1 MRWATTRTNRS
12 LHNHPKAPR
21 RPMPM
26 PMHIAPMGTAF
37 VPESSLSSPLALARY
52 DVARCD
58 VQVEFAQRRKL
69 QISCRGPPARRS
81 LPPPAWLNIAYIPYG
96 RVRPSTA
103 ELARARMVC
112 MVCMALFVW
121 PLTARIAHPAAERQK
136 ETGSHPLCGSREP
149 VVPARQS
156 LLCDRSCAIPFHSRT
171 LQLSDRR
178 TPVERLRR

>member
-26 PMHIAPMGTAF
+26 PLHIAPMGTAF

-81 LPPPAWLNIAYIPYG
+81 LPPPAWLTSLTFLTAAF
-96 RVRPSTA
+96 VRQLLSW
-103 ELARARMVC
+103 LARAWSVW
-112 MVCMALFVW
+112 FVW
-121 PLTARIAHPAAERQK
+121 PCSYGP
-136 ETGSHPLCGSREP
+136 
-149 VVPARQS
+149 
-156 LLCDRSCAIPFHSRT
+156 
-171 LQLSDRR
+171 
-178 TPVERLRR
+178 